1 MLRLEREVKGLEA
14 TVAKT
19 PAATAAASRDD
30 GADNPAYIQI
40 RAQKNGALTERASL
54 QQQAVLVRTR
64 IGNIE
69 ARQAAA
75 PGVEQ
80 EYSVL
85 QRDLTNE
92 RTKYAEVR
100 QKQLEAQLVQNLET
114 ERKGERFTL
123 IEPPLQPT
131 QPVSPNR
138 SLVLLLGF
146 VLAGGAAFALLYLLE
161 QLDTSI
167 RDRAHLVQFVG
178 VAPLAIIPLVEL
190 EEDVAAR
197 HRWIRRLAIGAVGGA
212 VVALILVHYFIRP
225 LDLLWLSLLR
235 RFS

>member
-1 MLRLEREVKGLEA
+1 L
-14 TVAKT
+14 
-19 PAATAAASRDD
+19 S
-30 GADNPAYIQI
+30 
-40 RAQKNGALTERASL
+40 ERASL
-54 QQQAVLVRTR
+54 QQQATLVRAR
-64 IGNIE
+64 INAIE
-69 ARQAAA
+69 QRQAAA

-80 EYSVL
+80 DYNLL
-85 QRDLTNE
+85 QRDLANE

-100 QKQLEAQLVQNLET
+100 QKGLEAQLVQNLET

-138 SLVLLLGF
+138 ALLLLLGF

-167 RDRAHLVQFVG
+167 RDRAHLVQIVG

-190 EEDVAAR
+190 EEDIATR
-197 HRWIRRLAIGAVGGA
+197 HRWIRGSLVAAAGGA
-212 VVALILVHYFIRP
+212 VVAAILIHFFVRP
-225 LDLLWLSLLR
+225 LDLVWLSLIR
-235 RFS
+235 RIG